1 MDQNAKIF
9 VAGHRGLV
17 GSALVRTLHRAGY
30 KNLILKS
37 RTELDLLNQAATEI
51 FFKTEKLDTVFLAAA
66 KVGGIVANRDFPTE
80 FLQDNLVIATNVIQ
94 SAAKHGVDRLIFLGS
109 SCIYP
114 KLAPQPIAES
124 SLLTGPLESTNEAY
138 AIAKIA
144 GLKLNEYYRNQH
156 GKQFFSVMPPNLY
169 GPGDNFH
176 PDHSHV
182 IPGLMR
188 KMIEAKER
196 GDKTFSV
203 WGTGTPLRE
212 FMYVDD
218 LADACLFLVKNP
230 PAQSL
235 INAGTGEEIT
245 IRDLAQLVAETVGY
259 LGELQFDH
267 TKPDGTPRKVMD
279 STRLHSLGWKP
290 SVNLKQGLQRTYQ
303 WFYENRSSI
312 K

>member
-17 GSALVRTLHRAGY
+17 GSALVRALSQAGY
-30 KNLILKS
+30 KNLVLKS
-37 RTELDLLNQAATEI
+37 RTELDLLNQAATEN
-51 FFKTEKLDTVFLAAA
+51 FFKTEQPNAVFLAAA

-80 FLQDNLVIATNVIQ
+80 FLHDNLVIATNVIQ
-94 SAAKHGVDRLIFLGS
+94 SSAKHGVDQLIFLGS

-188 KMIEAKER
+188 KMIEAKDR
-196 GDKTFSV
+196 GDKAFFV

-218 LADACLFLVKNP
+218 LADACLFLAKNP
-230 PAQSL
+230 PSQSL
-235 INAGTGEEIT
+235 INAGSGEEIT
-245 IRDLAQLVAETVGY
+245 IRDLAQLIAETVGY
-259 LGELQFDH
+259 SGELQFDH

-279 STRLHSLGWKP
+279 STRLRSLGWKP
-290 SVNLKQGLQRTYQ
+290 SVNLKQGLKNTYQ
-303 WFYENRSSI
+303 WFLENRSSF